1 MYRSYKKT
9 KEPIHFIGIGGIGMS
24 GIAEVLCR
32 LGFPVSGSDAQESA
46 TTQRL
51 KELGVKIHI
60 GHDAAHLDAPKVV
73 VYSSAIK
80 NTNPEF
86 VEAKRRGIPLVP
98 RAEMLAE
105 LMRLKYGIGIA
116 GTHGKT
122 STTSMVGTIL
132 MAANLD
138 PTVIV
143 GGKVG
148 ALGGNAKLGE
158 GQFIVAEADESDG
171 SFLKLSPVI
180 TVITNIDNDHMDF
193 YGNMDHLREAFAQ
206 FADKVPYYGRV
217 IFCSDDAEARTLL
230 PALHKPYLSY
240 GFNPGPE
247 AGGAPHLLITEYRTD
262 GEGCRFTITRDGATL
277 CELKLKFP
285 GKHWA
290 LNATAAIAV
299 ALELD
304 VPLETAV
311 LALDQF
317 AGVGRRFEHKGD
329 LVSPQVRIIDDYG
342 HHPTEIAATV
352 DAARQHWAGKGRV
365 IVAFQPHRFSRTQ
378 NCWDQF
384 APSLKSAD
392 HVLLMDIYAA
402 GETAMP
408 GIDSQTLAIAMK
420 QQGCPHVEY
429 SGDVAQTVK
438 KLKATLKDGDLLV
451 TLGAG
456 SVTQLAGFLL

>member
-1 MYRSYKKT
+1 MYRPYKKT
-9 KEPIHFIGIGGIGMS
+9 KEPLHFIGIGGIGMS

-32 LGFPVSGSDAQESA
+32 LGFPVSGSDAQEST

-51 KELGVKIHI
+51 QGLGVKVHV
-60 GHDAAHLDAPKVV
+60 GHNASHLGDAKVV

-80 NTNPEF
+80 NTNPEYA
-86 VEAKRRGIPLVP
+86 EAKRRGIPLVP

-138 PTVIV
+138 PTIIV

-148 ALGGNAKLGE
+148 GLGGNAKLGE
-158 GQFIVAEADESDG
+158 GQFLVAEADESDG

-180 TVITNIDNDHMDF
+180 TVITNIDNDHIDF
-193 YGNMDHLREAFAQ
+193 YGNMAHLREAFAQ

-217 IFCSDDAEARTLL
+217 ILCSDDAEARSLL
-230 PALHKPYLSY
+230 PQLQKPHLTY
-240 GFNPGPE
+240 GFSPAPE
-247 AGGAPHLLITEYRTD
+247 TAATHLQISEYRTH
-262 GEGCRFTITRDGATL
+262 GEGCRFTITRDGAHL

-290 LNATAAIAV
+290 LNATAALAV

-311 LALDQF
+311 VALDQF
-317 AGVGRRFEHKGD
+317 AGVARRFELKGEM
-329 LVSPQVRIIDDYG
+329 VKPHVRIIDDYG

-352 DAARQHWAGKGRV
+352 EAACQHWAGKGRV
-365 IVAFQPHRFSRTQ
+365 VVAFQPHRFSRTQ
-378 NCWDQF
+378 SCWGQF
-384 APSLKSAD
+384 AGSLKAAD
-392 HVLLMDIYAA
+392 QVFLLDIYAA
-402 GETAMP
+402 GEAP
-408 GIDSQTLAIAMK
+408 LSGIDSQTLARAMK
-420 QQGCPHVEY
+420 QQGCPQVEH
-429 SGDVAQTVK
+429 SGDLMQTATR
-438 KLKATLKDGDLLV
+438 LKTTLKDGDLLI

-456 SVTQLAGFLL
+456 SITQLGGMLL